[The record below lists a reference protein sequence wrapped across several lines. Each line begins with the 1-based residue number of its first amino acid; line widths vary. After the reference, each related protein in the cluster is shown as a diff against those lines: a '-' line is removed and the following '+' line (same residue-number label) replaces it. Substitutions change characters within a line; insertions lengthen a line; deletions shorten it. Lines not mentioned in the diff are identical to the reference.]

1 MKGTL
6 TSKREI
12 EHLFEAGAAG
22 RTHILTVIAREV
34 GVIDPDGRIMVIAGR
49 GIGKAVRR
57 NRAKRLLRE
66 AVRRAQGPWPGFHVA
81 LIAKPALLAA
91 SEEQIDHALRQALS
105 RGGVRR

>member
-12 EHLFEAGAAG
+12 EHLFAAGEAGK
-22 RTHILTVIAREV
+22 THILTVIAREV
-34 GVIDPDGRIMVIAGR
+34 GGADPDGRIMVIAGR

-66 AVRRAQGPWPGFHVA
+66 AIRRAQGPWPGFHVA
-81 LIAKPALLAA
+81 VIAKPALLAA
-91 SEEQIDHALRQALS
+91 RREEIDDALRQALS
-105 RGGVRR
+105 RAGVMR